1 MTNPSNTEIRER
13 ITHLESRTKGPMF
26 LTPGMAIDVIAYCEI
41 LLNRLE
47 AAEKSLRAHMKVL
60 STLRD
65 KHGVSA
71 DLIGDIFDEEES

>member
-1 MTNPSNTEIRER
+1 MTNPSNTEICDHCHSDKLVDNCIRCGAPVCCSVCCKTQALEDKLKATRE
-13 ITHLESRTKGPMF
+13 
-26 LTPGMAIDVIAYCEI
+26 
-41 LLNRLE
+41 
-47 AAEKSLRAHMKVL
+47 SLRDHMMVL